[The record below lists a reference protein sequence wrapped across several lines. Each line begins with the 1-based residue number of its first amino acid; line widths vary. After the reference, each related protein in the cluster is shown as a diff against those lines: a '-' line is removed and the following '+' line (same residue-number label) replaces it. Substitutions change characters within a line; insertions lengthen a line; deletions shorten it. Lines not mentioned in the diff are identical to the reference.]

1 MDEDAVFLTEVI
13 IDVVVVAEVDLDN
26 NLDDVESFEETALPP
41 TPPTAPA
48 PPPELQSK
56 LMKLSSWEVTSGL
69 LE

>member
-1 MDEDAVFLTEVI
+1 MEAI

-26 NLDDVESFEETALPP
+26 NLDDVECFEETALPP

-48 PPPELQSK
+48 PPPPELRSK